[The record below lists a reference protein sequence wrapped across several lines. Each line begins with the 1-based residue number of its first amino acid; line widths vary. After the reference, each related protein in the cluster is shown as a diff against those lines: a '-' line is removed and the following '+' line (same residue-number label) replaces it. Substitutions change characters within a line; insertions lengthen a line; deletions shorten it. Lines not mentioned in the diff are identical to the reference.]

1 MDTPIGRDTAS
12 RGAEELFPV
21 LYEELRSLAAAQ
33 LARLSAGGTLQPTV
47 LVHEAYLKLIGR
59 TPCSFDERRH
69 FFAAAARAMR
79 DLVIDHA
86 RRKGA
91 SKRGGGEPRLRL
103 EDTAIDIA
111 AQSLGTDDA
120 LALNAA
126 ITRLEAEYP
135 RKAEVVLLRHFG
147 GLSHDEIATLLGV
160 TTRTIEREWR
170 FARAYLHA
178 QLASEA

>member
-1 MDTPIGRDTAS
+1 
-12 RGAEELFPV
+12 
-21 LYEELRSLAAAQ
+21 
-33 LARLSAGGTLQPTV
+33 
-47 LVHEAYLKLIGR
+47 
-59 TPCSFDERRH
+59 
-69 FFAAAARAMR
+69 MR

-91 SKRGGGEPRLRL
+91 SKRGGGEPRLSL

-120 LALNAA
+120 LALNTA